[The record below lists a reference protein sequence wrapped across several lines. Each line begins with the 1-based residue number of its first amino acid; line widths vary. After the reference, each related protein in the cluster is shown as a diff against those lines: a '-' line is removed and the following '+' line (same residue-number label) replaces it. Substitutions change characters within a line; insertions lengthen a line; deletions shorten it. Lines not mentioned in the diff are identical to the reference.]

1 MCANYSHFCFCLL
14 SEPKS
19 TILAQKTSLF
29 VLELSSLEE
38 DSVPVS
44 IFCQQKEF
52 GIFAKR
58 TICKFYALNSS
69 HFLSNLLPNDT

>member
-1 MCANYSHFCFCLL
+1 MIS
-14 SEPKS
+14 
-19 TILAQKTSLF
+19 AQKTSLS

-38 DSVPVS
+38 DTVPAS
-44 IFCQQKEF
+44 MFCQQKKF

-69 HFLSNLLPNDT
+69 HFLSNLLPNMPKTSKEYEAN